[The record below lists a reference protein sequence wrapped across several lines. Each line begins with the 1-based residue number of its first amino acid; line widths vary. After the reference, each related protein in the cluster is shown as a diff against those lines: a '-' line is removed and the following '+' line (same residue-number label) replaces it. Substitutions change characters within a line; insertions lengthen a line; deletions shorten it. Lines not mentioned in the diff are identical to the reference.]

1 MMRNLMA
8 RSLVL
13 LLATSSTVLAANPSR
28 SLIVPLSSAEAPVA
42 SAGALTLTPERRH
55 ILDLKESEE
64 RTISD
69 KAFPFLPAKLN
80 SDVVA
85 VCWENALPANLQER
99 NWVRDA
105 LAKSWQR
112 VSVLRFT
119 GWGNCLPTHR
129 GVRIQIADSGPHVKK
144 LGKFMLGLEHGMVL
158 NFSFQ
163 NWGQVCA
170 ATPADR
176 EFCIRAIAVHEFGHA
191 IGFAHEQNRPD
202 TPGDCLDPPQG
213 GNGNVLLTPWDPN
226 SVMNYCNK
234 VYGGG
239 GNLSEFDIY
248 AVQVMYGAP

>member
-1 MMRNLMA
+1 
-8 RSLVL
+8 
-13 LLATSSTVLAANPSR
+13 
-28 SLIVPLSSAEAPVA
+28 
-42 SAGALTLTPERRH
+42 
-55 ILDLKESEE
+55 
-64 RTISD
+64 
-69 KAFPFLPAKLN
+69 
-80 SDVVA
+80 
-85 VCWENALPANLQER
+85 
-99 NWVRDA
+99 
-105 LAKSWQR
+105 
-112 VSVLRFT
+112 
-119 GWGNCLPTHR
+119 
-129 GVRIQIADSGPHVKK
+129 
-144 LGKFMLGLEHGMVL
+144 MLGLEHGMVL